1 MLQLML
7 LILMLLMW
15 MFLLLLMWM
24 FLLMLL
30 LMMVISSTMMISI
43 QQPIQPMQRP
53 ARIHSPRLHGDWP
66 LLRGAIAVAVS
77 GIEN

>member
-7 LILMLLMW
+7 LILM
-15 MFLLLLMWM
+15 LLMWM

-53 ARIHSPRLHGDWP
+53 ARIHSPRLHGDRP